1 MSQTPDDLGQK
12 IRAAQERQRSAS
24 PSPEDTKGDGK
35 EQTAAGAAMRVA
47 TDLVAALIVGTFIGY
62 WLDEWTG
69 LRPLFMV
76 VFFFLGFGAGF
87 LNIYRTQMGKDFEI
101 GFKDTKP
108 VDPADNTAK
117 KE

>member
-12 IRAAQERQRSAS
+12 IRAAQERQRAAQ
-24 PSPEDTKGDGK
+24 PSPDDKGDAQG
-35 EQTAAGAAMRVA
+35 QSAAGAAMRVA

-62 WLDEWTG
+62 WIDEWTG

-76 VFFFLGFGAGF
+76 VFFFLGFAAGF
-87 LNIYRTQMGKDFEI
+87 LNIYRTQMGKEFEI

-108 VDPADNTAK
+108 VDTNDDTAK

>member
-12 IRAAQERQRSAS
+12 IRAAQERQRAAQ
-24 PSPEDTKGDGK
+24 PSPDDKDGK
-35 EQTAAGAAMRVA
+35 DQSAAGAAMRVA

-62 WLDEWTG
+62 WIDEWTG

-76 VFFFLGFGAGF
+76 VFFFLGFAAGF
-87 LNIYRTQMGKDFEI
+87 LNIYRTQMGKEFEI

-108 VDPADNTAK
+108 VDTNDDTAK

>member
-1 MSQTPDDLGQK
+1 MRQTPDDLKQK
-12 IRAAQERQRSAS
+12 IQAARDRQQAS
-24 PSPEDTKGDGK
+24 QPSPADGK
-35 EQTAAGAAMRVA
+35 EQSAAGAAFRVA
-47 TDLVAALIVGTFIGY
+47 TDLVAALVVGGFLGY

-76 VFFFLGFGAGF
+76 VFFFLGFAAGF
-87 LNIYRTQMGKDFEI
+87 LNIYRTQMGKEFEI

-108 VDPADNTAK
+108 SDTNDDTTK